1 MGLFRPYERTEPK
14 DKAQKKASAAATTN
28 TKSSKQAPP
37 REETPDTKPAGKSGP
52 TPKRRESEAARWEQ
66 LHPKQSKRQQ
76 RAESRRKERDQRLK
90 AMEAAEKAPE
100 RVLARNYVDA
110 RWTFAEFTMPVFLIL
125 LALSFLG
132 NVYPQIVYTVAI
144 FMWVV
149 LLLLIADLVRL
160 WYGYKRELFARHEK
174 RKPKGM
180 MMYLVNRAIQIRRW
194 RVPGASI
201 KRGDKY

>member
-90 AMEAAEKAPE
+90 AMEAAEKAVSDTSGAVILGQRLPADCVYG
-100 RVLARNYVDA
+100 RDLHVGGSAAADSRPGSPLVWLQAGIVCQAREA
-110 RWTFAEFTMPVFLIL
+110 
-125 LALSFLG
+125 
-132 NVYPQIVYTVAI
+132 
-144 FMWVV
+144 
-149 LLLLIADLVRL
+149 
-160 WYGYKRELFARHEK
+160 
-174 RKPKGM
+174 
-180 MMYLVNRAIQIRRW
+180 
-194 RVPGASI
+194 
-201 KRGDKY
+201 

>member
-14 DKAQKKASAAATTN
+14 DKAHKKASAATS
-28 TKSSKQAPP
+28 TKRESSKQSPP
-37 REETPDTKPAGKSGP
+37 PEEASDTKPAGKSGP

-90 AMEAAEKAPE
+90 AMELAEKAPE

-132 NVYPQIVYTVAI
+132 NVYPQIVYTVAV
-144 FMWVV
+144 FMWLV
-149 LLLLIADLVRL
+149 LLLLVGDLIRL
-160 WYGYKRELFARHEK
+160 WRGYKREYNTRYD
-174 RKPKGM
+174 KPMQRGM
-180 MMYLVNRAIQIRRW
+180 MMYLVNRTIQIRRW